1 MSDVAY
7 IKVLRPPF
15 IGAMGGGSNGAIAI
29 YTRKGNEVVQTKGG
43 GLPFKMVIGY
53 TAQKEFYSPDY
64 GSFDARNEDKDMRT
78 TLYWAPNVL
87 TTPNNNTIR
96 LKFYNNDISQSF
108 RVILEGITTD
118 GKIAHIEKIIE

>member
-1 MSDVAY
+1 
-7 IKVLRPPF
+7 
-15 IGAMGGGSNGAIAI
+15 
-29 YTRKGNEVVQTKGG
+29 
-43 GLPFKMVIGY
+43 
-53 TAQKEFYSPDY
+53 
-64 GSFDARNEDKDMRT
+64 MRT